1 MKKPKISLDKDK
13 LQQFFL
19 LHIEKILLGI
29 IICLML
35 LVVWRGYS
43 LPAFKELTPQA
54 LVDKSNNA
62 KQYID
67 NPTRWDEIKEPR
79 LIKAPLNVVEGVLK
93 VQKPS
98 DPLAY
103 MLVNTWS
110 RPDFPK
116 LSPREDPELFA
127 PLNLIVRP
135 VMGAIASY
143 PRNEAEFVDPLFPS
157 MTDDERRAKQK
168 KAAADKKK
176 KDKEESKLGG
186 GGGMPGEG
194 MPTRKGKK
202 SKTPAPGE
210 ESAPGP
216 RGSMAG
222 GYGGEYGGMG
232 GMLGDRYPESTMV
245 GYIPQDASNTIAR
258 YMPSI
263 TVLAVVP
270 IQRQS
275 EEYDKK
281 LSESL
286 DYDPRRDTPLYI
298 DFRVRRADVTD
309 LDPTAPVPD
318 NLWRDIATPEGA
330 FKEMNGDAEKG
341 VAGLYAGFP
350 AEVVDPTY
358 LPYTMNPNFPMHP
371 APPYLQRDLWDLL
384 THPDVPLASF
394 QTGYGEMAA
403 TAGGPTTA
411 GGDDDAPLAR
421 SGVGGVGGMPGGGE
435 GGPGMMRG
443 PGMMP
448 GGPGGMP
455 GGGSMRGPMGSG
467 MPGGGMPGGFRPGG
481 YGRGGEE
488 SAGGYGNANAQTYTP
503 PKYQLI
509 RYTDTHVEPGRKY
522 RYRIRV
528 RLNDPNHPDL
538 TYYQSPSTASLHKSV
553 RDRLAPIDEADKAKG
568 KDQNGFPIRTYWRW
582 SPWSE
587 PSPAA
592 ELPAPGRVYALKVL
606 PPAPQ
611 KIRNVDVT
619 VNDPQAHAIAVM
631 FDPAKGADIP
641 AENDKVYR
649 GSVLNFTATE
659 PPKLIHPVSK
669 EVVEFP
675 KDQRT
680 KYDISTNVMVADM
693 MGGERMKS
701 VSGLPQPLSALGEFL
716 VMDPEGNLHVQNE
729 AQDNEQI
736 RRYTVPKEDKKA
748 KTTTDP
754 SGLTGD
760 APGGRPARSRD

>member
-29 IICLML
+29 IIVLML
-35 LVVWRGYS
+35 MVVWRGYS
-43 LPAFKELTPQA
+43 LPAFKDLTPQA
-54 LVDKSNNA
+54 LIDKSAQA
-62 KQYID
+62 KQYVD
-67 NPTRWDEIKEPR
+67 DPGRWEIVRGVREA
-79 LIKAPLNVVEGVLK
+79 KAPLDVVQGVLK

-98 DPLAY
+98 DPMAY

-127 PLNLIVRP
+127 PINLVVRP

-143 PRNEAEFVDPLFPS
+143 PRNDAEFVDPLYPT
-157 MTDDERRAKQK
+157 MTEEERRNKQK

-176 KDKEESKLGG
+176 KEKEAAKLGG
-186 GGGMPGEG
+186 EGGMPGEG
-194 MPTRKGKK
+194 PQRKTRKT
-202 SKTPAPGE
+202 KTPAPGE

-216 RGSMAG
+216 RGSMG
-222 GYGGEYGGMG
+222 GDYAGMG

-263 TVLAVVP
+263 TIMAVVP
-270 IQRQS
+270 IQRQT

-281 LSESL
+281 LSQSL
-286 DYDPRRDTPLYI
+286 DYEPRRDSPLYI
-298 DFRVRRADVTD
+298 DYRVQRADVTD
-309 LDPTAPVPD
+309 LDPTAPVPE
-318 NLWRDIATPEGA
+318 NLWQNWTRPEEA
-330 FKEMNGDAEKG
+330 LKKMFGDADRG
-341 VAGLYAGFP
+341 IAGLYAGIP
-350 AEVVDPTY
+350 PEVVDPTY
-358 LPYTMNPNFPMHP
+358 LPYTTNQEFPLHP

-394 QTGYGEMAA
+394 QTGFGELAA
-403 TAGGPTTA
+403 GTGAAPAA

-421 SGVGGVGGMPGGGE
+421 AGGAGGVGGMPGGE
-435 GGPGMMRG
+435 GSSSMMRG

-448 GGPGGMP
+448 GGGGMPGGPMRGPMGGGMPGGMP
-455 GGGSMRGPMGSG
+455 GGSAMA
-467 MPGGGMPGGFRPGG
+467 GGFRPGG
-481 YGRGGEE
+481 FGRGGEE
-488 SAGGYGNANAQTYTP
+488 SGGYGYANSQTYTP

-509 RYTDTHVEPGRKY
+509 RYTDTDVEPGKKY

-528 RLNDPNHPDL
+528 RLQDPNHPNL
-538 TYYQSPSTASLHKSV
+538 AWGYQSPSAASLHKSV
-553 RDRLAPIDEADKAKG
+553 RDRLTPIEEADKAKG
-568 KDQNGFPIRTYWRW
+568 KDQNGFPIRQYWIW

-587 PSPAA
+587 ASPPA
-592 ELPAPGRVYALKVL
+592 ELPSPGRVYALKVL
-606 PPAPQ
+606 QPAPQ
-611 KIRNVDVT
+611 KIGKVDV
-619 VNDPQAHAIAVM
+619 VLNEPGAHAIAVM

-641 AENDKVYR
+641 AENDKVVR

-659 PPKLIHPVSK
+659 PPKLVHPVSK

-675 KDQRT
+675 KDQKTR
-680 KYDISTNVMVADM
+680 YDITTNVMVADM

-701 VSGLPQPLSALGEFL
+701 VSGLAQPLSALGELL
-716 VMDPEGNLHVQNE
+716 VMDSEGNLHVQNE

-748 KTTTDP
+748 KAATDTT
-754 SGLTGD
+754 GLGD
-760 APGGRPARSRD
+760 APAPGGRARRTD